1 MHALVVV
8 RLTGQLILLLLL
20 LLLDDL
26 LDADLL
32 LILLLLLHLQ
42 LLVGRELSNRNCL
55 IGRLHLL
62 IHAAIITATAA
73 LYHFDLILIH
83 YGR

>member
-8 RLTGQLILLLLL
+8 GLTGQLILLLLL

-32 LILLLLLHLQ
+32 LILLLLLLHLH

-55 IGRLHLL
+55 VGRLHLL
-62 IHAAIITATAA
+62 IHAAIITAAA
-73 LYHFDLILIH
+73 LYHFDLTLIH